1 MADNDITTLNP
12 DTAAVD
18 KTVLLNRI
26 YVKDC
31 SFESPLAPSIF
42 DQPFTP
48 EVKISM
54 RTSTRQFENHNVE
67 VVLTI
72 TADASVDNRS
82 VFLAEVHQAGVFTV
96 RGFNEQ
102 ENAVILASY
111 CPSILFPYARV
122 VIADLVMK
130 GNMPTLVLQPV
141 NFDAIFAQ
149 AMAAPADSKPS

>member
-1 MADNDITTLNP
+1 MADNDITLNP
-12 DTAAVD
+12 AAAGD
-18 KTVLLNRI
+18 SKAVLLNRI

-31 SFESPLAPSIF
+31 SFESPQSPTVF
-42 DQPFTP
+42 DQPLNP

-54 RTSTRQFENHNVE
+54 RTSTREFENDNVE

-72 TADASVDNRS
+72 TADATLDSRS
-82 VFLAEVHQAGVFTV
+82 VFLAEVHQAGLFTV
-96 RGFNEQ
+96 RGFNQQ
-102 ENAVILASY
+102 ETAVILASY

-130 GNMPTLVLQPV
+130 GNMPALVLQPV

-149 AMAAPADSKPS
+149 AMAASANTQPA

>member
-1 MADNDITTLNP
+1 MSEIDTTLNP
-12 DTAAVD
+12 ELTAAD
-18 KTVLLNRI
+18 TKTVLLNRI

-31 SFESPLAPSIF
+31 SFESPLAPTIF

-54 RTSTRQFENHNVE
+54 RTTTRQFENDNVE

-72 TADASVDNRS
+72 TADATVDNRS

-149 AMAAPADSKPS
+149 AMAASTDSKTS